1 MPSESLPYNALERI
15 EPILDHLNFEACLHN
30 LKQTWAVNAI
40 DNGDGPER
48 IKAVYTYARPEYAVA
63 QAIADGAVPEDAL
76 REWQAAINTML
87 AQFRPKRHESLL
99 VEAISA
105 LRHAD
110 NKDPGQAA
118 DRSPDNDQ
126 DTAARIGRFSS
137 IDLAL
142 ATLAVY
148 QTRDIKDLLGEL
160 SANTAPLPGCDTPP
174 QLDLKRIQESSNV
187 SHQTHEFLQEEN
199 ELLLLQLHQ
208 VQDELEHYYLRNL
221 ELEQKTKGRE
231 PEKEKHSVRNL
242 ERRVQLIEGST
253 SWRLTAPL
261 RLFSQT
267 LSRKKGPNPPPDAS
281 APEEKRIRY
290 LQRRI
295 EQLETSTSWRVTAPL
310 RAVGLLFK
318 GRPGTLETFFPLSRR
333 KLALEEAHKNIK
345 ALESQLSKESENRRK
360 AEQLADERN
369 RQLSQESEK
378 HRKAEQLADERNRQ
392 LSQES
397 ESRRKAQQLAEER
410 SQLLAARINEEA
422 EARKA
427 LEERLSKVTADEG
440 FYTRRQ
446 TMLQIDLDN
455 LRERFAESERQ
466 RAQQEALLRKLTPRL
481 AQAAQELEKLRI
493 VPAPLPTT
501 LDEYEPAQAPALP
514 ETSEPNKKKQK
525 QKGKA

>member
-15 EPILDHLNFEACLHN
+15 EPILEHLNFEACLHN

-48 IKAVYTYARPEYAVA
+48 IQAVYTYARPEYAVA

-76 REWQAAINTML
+76 RDWQAAINTML

-208 VQDELEHYYLRNL
+208 VQEELEHYYLRNL

-318 GRPGTLETFFPLSRR
+318 GRPGTLEAFFPLSRR

-345 ALESQLSKESENRRK
+345 ALESQLSQESENRRKAEQLAEERNRQLTQESENRRK

-369 RQLSQESEK
+369 RQLT
-378 HRKAEQLADERNRQ
+378 
-392 LSQES
+392 QES
-397 ESRRKAQQLAEER
+397 ESRRKAEQ
-410 SQLLAARINEEA
+410 LAARINEEA
-422 EARKA
+422 EARKI

-440 FYTRRQ
+440 FYTRRH

-466 RAQQEALLRKLTPRL
+466 RTQQEALLRKLTPRL
-481 AQAAQELEKLRI
+481 AQAAQELKKLRI
-493 VPAPLPTT
+493 VPAPTPAALG
-501 LDEYEPAQAPALP
+501 ENEPAQAPALP
-514 ETSEPNKKKQK
+514 ETNETNQKKRKRK
-525 QKGKA
+525 RKA

>member
-15 EPILDHLNFEACLHN
+15 EPILEHLNFEACLHN
-30 LKQTWAVNAI
+30 LKETWAVNAI
-40 DNGDGPER
+40 DNGHGPEH
-48 IKAVYTYARPEYAVA
+48 IQAVYTYARPEYAVA

-76 REWQAAINTML
+76 RDWQAAINTML
-87 AQFRPKRHESLL
+87 AQFRPKRQESLL

-105 LRHAD
+105 IRHAD
-110 NKDPGQAA
+110 NKDPGRAG

-142 ATLAVY
+142 ATLTVH

-160 SANTAPLPGCDTPP
+160 AAITAPLPGWDMPP
-174 QLDLKRIQESSNV
+174 HLDLKRIQESLRV
-187 SHQTHEFLQEEN
+187 SHQGHEFLLEEN
-199 ELLLLQLHQ
+199 ELLLMQLHQ

-221 ELEQKTKGRE
+221 ELDQKTQDRE
-231 PEKEKHSVRNL
+231 PRKEKPSVRNL
-242 ERRVQLIEGST
+242 ERRVQFIERST

-281 APEEKRIRY
+281 APEDKRVRY

-295 EQLETSTSWRVTAPL
+295 EHLETSTSWKVTAPL

-318 GRPGTLETFFPLSRR
+318 RRPGTAAAFFPLSRR

-345 ALESQLSKESENRRK
+345 ALESQLSQESENRRK

-369 RQLSQESEK
+369 RQLSQEFENR
-378 HRKAEQLADERNRQ
+378 RKAEQLADEHSRQ
-392 LSQES
+392 
-397 ESRRKAQQLAEER
+397 
-410 SQLLAARINEEA
+410 LAARINKEA

-440 FYTRRQ
+440 FYTRRH
-446 TMLQIDLDN
+446 TMLQIDLDK

-481 AQAAQELEKLRI
+481 AQAAQELKKLHI
-493 VPAPLPTT
+493 VPAPTPTA
-501 LDEYEPAQAPALP
+501 LGENEPAQTLALP
-514 ETSEPNKKKQK
+514 EIDEPNKKKRK
-525 QKGKA
+525 RKRKA